1 MGNAK
6 QVNTWFQKHS
16 DDVLSEQQVTL
27 EDGLTQNEAKNRLSK
42 FGKNQLQSGKKINP
56 LKLFLGQFKDVLVI
70 ILLVAAVVSWG
81 VGLVGSEEST
91 APAEEQVLRPVP
103 AYCEFAGAGPD
114 SQPPEGCENGTW
126 TITEQTLYEEMR
138 CERVTLE
145 FLETDQYCGEPLEVC
160 DSAYSEEFRDACSAV
175 GSTHDGDES
184 GEGAREALLIFA
196 IVIAIAII
204 GFFNEYKAEKT
215 VEALKKLVG
224 QQAKVRRDG
233 QTMEVDASEIVP
245 GDVVLLEEGVKVPAD
260 VRLVQVRNLQVNEA
274 SLTGESL
281 PVSKHEKLI
290 AEDASLG
297 DQKNM
302 AFAGTFVTQGTA
314 EGVVVETAQSTE
326 LGKIANLVNDVETE
340 ETPMQKKLDE
350 LGKKLGLLILII
362 CAVVFV
368 IVVFLVDEARDKD
381 MLQRLIFGFTAAVAL
396 AVAAIPEGLAFV
408 VRISLA
414 LGARRMASKNGLVRK
429 LSAVEALGSTDVI
442 CSDKTGTLTKGEMT
456 VREIITGSEHFDVS
470 GSGYSLSGDFTQDG
484 KQQKLKEHQQQLL
497 VVGALCNNARL
508 KNDAVMGDPTEG
520 ALLVSAAKTGIN
532 YESVQAEYRRL
543 DEVPFTSDRKFMSTV
558 HASKDGFLVCSKGA
572 VEATLE
578 RCSHMIDAKGKQVKL
593 TPQLK
598 KDIIEKNKE
607 LSSKALRVLGF
618 AMKEAKSQPKGE
630 KEIEKNLIFIGLQ
643 AMMDPPR
650 EEVVQVVHRVQ
661 TEAGMRVV
669 MITGDY
675 IETAKAVAAEIG
687 LDGEAISG
695 VELEAM
701 SQKEFEQ
708 KVEEI
713 SVYARVNPEH
723 KIRIVKALKKH
734 GHQVAMTGDGVN
746 DAPAIKA
753 ADIGIAMGINGTD
766 AAKEAA
772 DLILLDD
779 KFVTIIKAIEE
790 GRGIF
795 DNVRKFVNFLI
806 SCNIAEVLVIL
817 FGILFF
823 NNLLLTAAQLLFIN
837 IVTDGLPA
845 VALGSDPTR
854 EDALK
859 AKPSRFQESILTKRV
874 WTEIFIFGAFMT
886 IAMLLQYWYNRT
898 HEGSLEAVSAAFTA
912 MVVYEM
918 VRLVDIRTD
927 YKIKWFSNPML
938 TVFMLISLALQFAVL
953 YVPAFAKY
961 FEVGP
966 LSAHDWVFMAI
977 GSVALFVIMK
987 LINPILDKTVGI
999 ENHPHTA

>member
-1 MGNAK
+1 M
-6 QVNTWFQKHS
+6 NTWFQKHV
-16 DDVLSEQQVTL
+16 DDVLSEQHVDFS
-27 EDGLTQNEAKNRLSK
+27 DGLSVGEAKNRIDK
-42 FGKNQLQSGKKINP
+42 FGKNQLEASKKINP
-56 LKLFLGQFKDVLVI
+56 ISLFFGQFKDVLVI
-70 ILLVAAVVSWG
+70 ILLVAALVSWG
-81 VGLVGSEEST
+81 VGLVGEGESYVE
-91 APAEEQVLRPVP
+91 PSDSQLI
-103 AYCEFAGAGPD
+103 AYQTKVCEGESGQGVSKECSDTLNAIRPD
-114 SQPPEGCENGTW
+114 SDTKLVCSESNKCKVVGVNEH
-126 TITEQTLYEEMR
+126 EE
-138 CERVTLE
+138 
-145 FLETDQYCGEPLEVC
+145 
-160 DSAYSEEFRDACSAV
+160 DSSS
-175 GSTHDGDES
+175 
-184 GEGAREALLIFA
+184 EGAQEALLIFA

-224 QQAKVRRDG
+224 QSATVRRG
-233 QTMEVDASEIVP
+233 GKIIEVDAVDIVP
-245 GDVVLLEEGVKVPAD
+245 GDIVLLEEGAKVPAD
-260 VRLVQVRNLQVNEA
+260 IRLVQVRNLQINEA

-290 AEDASLG
+290 SKDASLG

-314 EGVVVETAQSTE
+314 EGVVVETAQKTE
-326 LGKIANLVNDVETE
+326 LGKIASLVNDVETE
-340 ETPMQKKLDE
+340 ETPMQKKLDD
-350 LGKKLGLLILII
+350 LGKKLGILILAI

-368 IVVFLVDEARDKD
+368 IVLFLVDEAKDKEFI
-381 MLQRLIFGFTAAVAL
+381 QRMIFAFTAAVAL

-414 LGARRMASKNGLVRK
+414 LGARRMASKKGLVRK

-456 VREIITGSEHFDVS
+456 VREIVAGGASYEVS
-470 GSGYSLSGDFTQDG
+470 GSGYSLHGDFTG
-484 KQQKLKEHQQQLL
+484 ENGSKKLTKAHEQLL
-497 VVGALCNNARL
+497 LIGAICNNARL
-508 KNDAVMGDPTEG
+508 KDDKVMGDPTEG
-520 ALLVSAAKTGIN
+520 SLLVSAGKTGLSYEKEQKN
-532 YESVQAEYRRL
+532 YKRV

-558 HASKDGFLVCSKGA
+558 HTTKSGFLVASKGA
-572 VEATLE
+572 VEVTLNN
-578 RCSHMIDAKGKQVKL
+578 CSHMIDAKGKKVKL
-593 TPQLK
+593 TPKDK
-598 KDIIEKNKE
+598 KAILEQNKE
-607 LSSKALRVLGF
+607 LSSKALRVLAF
-618 AMKEAKSQPKGE
+618 AQKEVKTQPKGA
-630 KEIEKNLIFIGLQ
+630 KQIEKDLVFIGLQ

-650 EEVVQVVHRVQ
+650 EEVIQVVHRVQ
-661 TEAGMRVV
+661 AEAGMRVI

-675 IETAKAVAAEIG
+675 IETAKAVAHEIG
-687 LDGEAISG
+687 IQGEAISG
-695 VELEAM
+695 VELEEM

-723 KIRIVKALKKH
+723 KIRIVKALKSH

-779 KFVTIIKAIEE
+779 KFVTIINAIEE

-854 EDALK
+854 ADALK
-859 AKPSRFQESILTKRV
+859 AKPSRFQEAILTKRV
-874 WTEIFIFGAFMT
+874 WTEIFIFGFMMT
-886 IAMLLQYWYNRT
+886 AVMLVQYWYNRT
-898 HEGSLEAVSAAFTA
+898 HEGQIEAVSAAFTA
-912 MVVYEM
+912 MVVYEL
-918 VRLVDIRTD
+918 VRLIDIRTD

-938 TVFMLISLALQFAVL
+938 TVAMLISIALQFAVL
-953 YVPAFAKY
+953 YVPGMAKY
-961 FEVGP
+961 FGVGP
-966 LSAHDWVFMAI
+966 LSTHDWVFMAV
-977 GSVALFVIMK
+977 GSVLLFVMMK
-987 LINPILDKTVGI
+987 LINPVLDRVVGI
-999 ENHPHTA
+999 ENHSHSQTLKA

>member
-1 MGNAK
+1 MFQKHYTMSIIRGAIRK
-6 QVNTWFQKHS
+6 RQMNTWFQKHT
-16 DDVLSEQQVTL
+16 DDVLHEQQVSV
-27 EDGLTQNEAKNRLSK
+27 EKGLTSDEATHRLDSY
-42 FGKNQLQSGKKINP
+42 GKNQLEAAKKINP
-56 LKLFLGQFKDVLVI
+56 LALFFGQFKDVLVI
-70 ILLVAAVVSWG
+70 ILLVAALVSWG
-81 VGLVGSEEST
+81 VGLLGEESQST
-91 APAEEQVLRPVP
+91 LAMASEQQKTEYVSAVCGNNPL
-103 AYCEFAGAGPD
+103 AGATAECSELLNTLTQGDVELYCDD
-114 SQPPEGCENGTW
+114 SGSCEALSEAAY
-126 TITEQTLYEEMR
+126 EQR
-138 CERVTLE
+138 
-145 FLETDQYCGEPLEVC
+145 Q
-160 DSAYSEEFRDACSAV
+160 SE
-175 GSTHDGDES
+175 
-184 GEGAREALLIFA
+184 GEGAGEGAQEALLIFA

-224 QQAKVRRDG
+224 QQATVRRDG
-233 QTMEVDASEIVP
+233 KVVQIDAVDIVP
-245 GDVVLLEEGVKVPAD
+245 GDIVLLEEGQKIPAD
-260 VRLVQVRNLQVNEA
+260 VRLISVHNLQVNEA

-281 PVSKHEKLI
+281 PVSKHERLI
-290 AEDASLG
+290 EKDASLG

-314 EGVVVETAQSTE
+314 EGVVVETGQRTE
-326 LGKIANLVNDVETE
+326 LGKIASLVNDVETE
-340 ETPMQKKLDE
+340 ETPMQKKLDD
-350 LGKKLGLLILII
+350 LGKKLGILILAI

-368 IVVFLVDEARDKD
+368 IVILWVDEAKDKD
-381 MLQRLIFGFTAAVAL
+381 MLQRLIFAFTAAVAL

-414 LGARRMASKNGLVRK
+414 LGARRMAGNNALVRK

-456 VREIITGSEHFDVS
+456 VREIVAGGVGYQVS
-470 GSGYSLSGDFTQDG
+470 GSGYSLHGEFVSDSGS
-484 KQQKLKEHQQQLL
+484 KKLSAAQEELL
-497 VVGALCNNARL
+497 HIGVLCNNARL
-508 KNDAVMGDPTEG
+508 KDETVLGDPTEG
-520 ALLVSAAKTGIN
+520 SLLVSAGKTGVS
-532 YESVQAEYRRL
+532 YEEEQKRYKRV

-558 HASKDGFLVCSKGA
+558 HATKDGFLVASKGA
-572 VEATLE
+572 VEVTLD
-578 RCSHMIDAKGKQVKL
+578 RCTHMLNDKGKVVKL
-593 TPQLK
+593 TTEDRKAIL
-598 KDIIEKNKE
+598 ERNKT
-607 LSSKALRVLGF
+607 LSSKALRVLAF
-618 AMKEAKSQPKGE
+618 AKKETKTQPKGA
-630 KEIEKNLIFIGLQ
+630 KQIEKDLVFVGLQ

-650 EEVVQVVHRVQ
+650 DEVIQVVHRVQ
-661 TEAGMRVV
+661 AEAGMRVI

-675 IETAKAVAAEIG
+675 IETAKAVASEIG
-687 LDGEAISG
+687 IEGEAISG
-695 VELEAM
+695 LELEAM
-701 SQKEFEQ
+701 TQEEFEQ

-723 KIRIVKALKKH
+723 KIRIVKALKAH

-779 KFVTIIKAIEE
+779 KFITIINAIEE

-845 VALGSDPTR
+845 IALGSDPTR
-854 EDALK
+854 ADALQ
-859 AKPSRFQESILTKRV
+859 AKPNRFQEAILTKRV
-874 WTEIFIFGAFMT
+874 WTEIFIFGFLMT
-886 IAMLLQYWYNRT
+886 AVMLIQYWYNRT
-898 HEGSLEAVSAAFTA
+898 HEGSLQAVSAAFTA

-938 TVFMLISLALQFAVL
+938 TVAMVISILLQFAVL
-953 YVPAFAKY
+953 YIPSLAKY
-961 FEVGP
+961 FGVGP
-966 LSAHDWVFMAI
+966 LSTHDWVFMAV
-977 GSVALFVIMK
+977 GSVFLFTVMK
-987 LINPILDKTVGI
+987 LINPILDRVVGI
-999 ENHPHTA
+999 ENQPRSSVATT